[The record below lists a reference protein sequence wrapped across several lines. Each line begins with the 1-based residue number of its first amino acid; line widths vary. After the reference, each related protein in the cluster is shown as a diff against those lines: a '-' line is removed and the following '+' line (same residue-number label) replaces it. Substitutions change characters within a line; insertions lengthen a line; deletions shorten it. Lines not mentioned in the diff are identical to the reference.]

1 MSETD
6 LDSVFRALA
15 EPSRRTILDLL
26 RARPGLTVNDVS
38 AEFEVTR
45 FAVMKHLRVLG
56 EAGLVESRRDGR
68 RKRLYLNAVPIRMIH
83 DRWLSQ
89 YGAFFA
95 SRMTALKYQLEGDS
109 MPDKSLRHL
118 YVVYIQTTPEKL
130 WQALTDPVMT
140 EQYFHGSA
148 VDSTFREGA
157 DIRYTISKDGKE
169 MNAIEGKIL
178 EVDPPRRLVHSFIFP
193 SNGDVSRVTWELEPM
208 GDVVKLTLLHDEWE
222 GETDTYKGVEMGW
235 TPVLSGLKTLLETGK
250 RLPVPA
256 M

>member
-1 MSETD
+1 
-6 LDSVFRALA
+6 
-15 EPSRRTILDLL
+15 
-26 RARPGLTVNDVS
+26 
-38 AEFEVTR
+38 
-45 FAVMKHLRVLG
+45 
-56 EAGLVESRRDGR
+56 
-68 RKRLYLNAVPIRMIH
+68 
-83 DRWLSQ
+83 
-89 YGAFFA
+89 
-95 SRMTALKYQLEGDS
+95 
-109 MPDKSLRHL
+109 
-118 YVVYIQTTPEKL
+118 
-130 WQALTDPVMT
+130 
-140 EQYFHGSA
+140 

-222 GETDTYKGVEMGW
+222 GETDTYKGVEFGW